1 MFDPALAGYWGE
13 SEFTQTLETCLD
25 VIAANQHKIDGI
37 KISLLDDAKEI
48 AMRRRLPAGVKMYTG
63 DDFNYPDLILG
74 DEHGYSHA
82 LLGIFDAIAPAASMA
97 LSALAR
103 NDIPAYHKMFA

>member
-25 VIAANQHKIDGI
+25 VLAANQSKIDGI

-48 AMRRRLPAGVKMYTG
+48 AMRRRLPAEIKMYTG
-63 DDFNYPDLILG
+63 DDFNYPDLIAG
-74 DEHGYSHA
+74 DEQGYSHA
-82 LLGIFDAIAPAASMA
+82 LLGIFDAIAPAASIA
-97 LSALAR
+97 LGALAR
-103 NDIPAYHKMFA
+103 EDFAA